1 MSTILRPLRIFGWA
15 LAFLAPHPD
24 LASAAPTFVLDAT
37 NTKVMSLAGLYPGTD
52 CHPASISGRVVARQ
66 FHRGSTNLLSVTLEE
81 RGGRR
86 TLVNVDVPTQDLGRY
101 QIAWIQDGLNTMLR
115 PGARVNVQAKL
126 CGAAGR
132 IVMLDG
138 VRPAR

>member
-1 MSTILRPLRIFGWA
+1 MSTVLRHLRIFGCA
-15 LAFLAPHPD
+15 LAFLAPRPD
-24 LASAAPTFVLDAT
+24 LASADPTFTLDAT
-37 NTKVMSLAGLYPGTD
+37 NSKVVSLAGLHPDAD

-81 RGGRR
+81 RSGRR
-86 TLVNVDVPTQDLGRY
+86 TLVNVDVNTQDLGRY

-115 PGARVNVQAKL
+115 QGARANVQVKF

-132 IVMLDG
+132 IIMLDG
-138 VRPAR
+138 VRRPR